1 MIDASVG
8 IDPEIVAAME
18 AAGMPPG
25 IEGPPPSLELL
36 EEMRAQP
43 PRVPF
48 DPAPAP
54 GVHREE
60 RRVPGA
66 AGTPDVPIRIHRPA
80 EPVAA
85 AAGIVW
91 LHGGGLVL
99 ASYDAD
105 AAFLDRLVA
114 ATGCVAVSVDY
125 RLAPETPYPGA
136 IDDAFGGLAFLHE
149 SADEL
154 GVDAARLV
162 VGGFSAGGGLA
173 AACALR
179 ARDEG
184 IRLVHQHLIYAMLD
198 DRQST
203 PSSRWDMLAGWPREL
218 NTFAWRCYLGELYGT
233 DDVPAYAAPAR
244 ADDLVG
250 LAPAYIHVGGL
261 DGFVHENL
269 DYASRLIDAGVPTE
283 LHVFPGAP
291 HGFDFFAPEAAL
303 SINANAVSEAA
314 LSRVLGS

>member
-1 MIDASVG
+1 
-8 IDPEIVAAME
+8 
-18 AAGMPPG
+18 
-25 IEGPPPSLELL
+25 
-36 EEMRAQP
+36 
-43 PRVPF
+43 
-48 DPAPAP
+48 
-54 GVHREE
+54 
-60 RRVPGA
+60 
-66 AGTPDVPIRIHRPA
+66 
-80 EPVAA
+80 VAA